1 MAQIFWEQIK
11 DALPLEGKFLT
22 GSLSTSGSLGVTGS
36 IFYNGQLLETFIT
49 SQLVT
54 GSNDWTTIVNKP
66 ANLFSGSFIAGDNI
80 TINQVGQTV
89 TISAADSLLPS
100 GLVSSSAQV
109 KDLLPSGTVSG
120 SSQVSF
126 LGLSGI
132 PSGLVSSSAQI
143 LPITT
148 GSITDFATH
157 VQHVMG
163 NAYVESTVDGNLLL
177 FTRQNGTADYVDL
190 GDIVPSTPTGSL
202 VYSGSFS
209 NTSTLLTLYRA
220 DGNIDVDLSGLA
232 GSINDGDVT
241 AVFAG
246 AGLIGGG
253 ENGDLT
259 ISANTST
266 TYGTEIVGDY
276 IGIATGS
283 FKFVDGVLKAGLF
296 RQTGSFWNTT
306 NNIGITGS
314 FDVNLNGT
322 TDQISVTV
330 QGSEKVKV
338 NTEGIIQLVP
348 QSETP
353 TAVIGGI
360 FYSSSDAFY
369 LGFNS

>member
-36 IFYNGQLLETFIT
+36 IYYNGQLLETFIT

-54 GSNDWTTIVNKP
+54 GSNNWNTIVNKP
-66 ANLFSGSFIAGDNI
+66 ANLFSGSFIAGTNI
-80 TINQVGQTV
+80 SISQVGQNV
-89 TISAADSLLPS
+89 TISAAQSLLP
-100 GLVSSSAQV
+100 
-109 KDLLPSGTVSG
+109 PGTVSG
-120 SSQVSF
+120 SSQINF
-126 LGLSGI
+126 LGISNI
-132 PSGLVSSSAQI
+132 PVGLVSSSAQI

-148 GSITDFATH
+148 ASIVDFKTN
-157 VQHVMG
+157 VENVMG
-163 NAYVESTVDGNLLL
+163 RAYVESVVDGNLLL
-177 FTRQNGTADYVDL
+177 FTRQDGTGDYVDL
-190 GDIVPSTPTGSL
+190 GLIVPSTPTGSL

-209 NTSTLLTLYRA
+209 NTSTLLTLYRT
-220 DGNIDVDLSGLA
+220 DGNINVDLSGLA

-246 AGLIGGG
+246 TGLIGGG

-266 TYGTEIVGDY
+266 TYGTEIVNDF

-283 FKFVDGVLKAGLF
+283 FKFVDAVYKSGIF

-314 FDVNLNGT
+314 LNVALDGST
-322 TDQISVTV
+322 TEISVAVSGT
-330 QGSEKVKV
+330 QKIKV
-338 NTEGIIQLVP
+338 NTEGVLQMIS
-348 QSETP
+348 QSVTP
-353 TAVIGGI
+353 TAVEGGI

-369 LGFNS
+369 LGFQN